1 MPDHAEQD
9 DRRRPSRRS
18 VLVTGALALAGA
30 GCSSGP
36 APARSALEKPDLVV
50 GAIQAVTAAGL
61 YVAQQQSFFAREGLR
76 VTILPT
82 TGSGPVMADLLN
94 GRIDINFG
102 NYVPF
107 IAAEASGA
115 ARLRILAEGND
126 ATAREEQIL
135 VLPQSPITSVA
146 GLRGKVIGVNA
157 LQGVAT
163 LIVSSVLT
171 EHRVPLSSVRFTAIP
186 YPSMAA
192 ALAAH
197 RVDAAWM
204 VDPFLSEAQVTYG
217 AVSVADGYQGA
228 TAGFPIAG
236 FAVTDAWANR
246 YPATAAAFVRA
257 LDRGQRLANTS
268 RSTVEAVLERYIG
281 ISPHIAALAV
291 TGSFPVGV
299 SQAKMQR
306 VADIMH
312 QFGYLKQPFSVSPM
326 IS

>member
-1 MPDHAEQD
+1 M
-9 DRRRPSRRS
+9 
-18 VLVTGALALAGA
+18 
-30 GCSSGP
+30 
-36 APARSALEKPDLVV
+36 
-50 GAIQAVTAAGL
+50 
-61 YVAQQQSFFAREGLR
+61 
-76 VTILPT
+76 
-82 TGSGPVMADLLN
+82 
-94 GRIDINFG
+94 
-102 NYVPF
+102 
-107 IAAEASGA
+107 
-115 ARLRILAEGND
+115 
-126 ATAREEQIL
+126 
-135 VLPQSPITSVA
+135 
-146 GLRGKVIGVNA
+146 IGVNA
-157 LQGVAT
+157 LRGVAT

-171 EHRVPLSSVRFTAIP
+171 EHGVPLSLVRFTAIP

-236 FAVTDAWANR
+236 FAVTDPWAKR

-257 LDRGQRLANTS
+257 LDRGQRLADTS
-268 RSTVEAVLERYIG
+268 RPTVEAVLQRYIG

-312 QFGYLKQPFSVSPM
+312 QFGYPKQPFSVSPM